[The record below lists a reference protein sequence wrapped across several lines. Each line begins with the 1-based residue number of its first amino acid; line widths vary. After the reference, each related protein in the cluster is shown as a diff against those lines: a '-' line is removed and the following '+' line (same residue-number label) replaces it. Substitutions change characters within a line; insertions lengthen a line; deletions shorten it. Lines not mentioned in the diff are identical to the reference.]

1 MGTQTLRQGRRK
13 RFRRTSLLAFFSSL
27 FLILATV
34 LAAAPPEKKK
44 LTAENIMELLSG
56 GVEVSRVTYLV
67 LDRGVDF
74 ELTPKLDKAFQ
85 DAGADMALLAAIRKG
100 RSPVSPAISSAPAGI
115 SRTPSKATAT
125 SQQPATGLTIHSHP
139 GGVAVYLDGEFK
151 GETDAQEGLLDI
163 APLKPGKHRLRATLQ
178 GYDDLEGP
186 AEVVAGQLA
195 ETPVWLAQ
203 TQAPPAPAA
212 TAASLPAGKKFLVRH
227 VHRAVEGASG
237 PGFCQGWMIVNVGY
251 VRYISTDSPHQY
263 LMNTS
268 EIRDVKAGSGAG
280 GLVIKLDF
288 GRKYDFVAVDDKG
301 HEVSAGP
308 VVNEIRYSM
317 GL

>member
-1 MGTQTLRQGRRK
+1 VGIQTLGQGTRN
-13 RFRRTSLLAFFSSL
+13 RFRGVSLPAVLGSL

-34 LAAAPPEKKK
+34 LAAAPQEKKK
-44 LTAENIMELLSG
+44 LTAENIMDLLSG

-67 LDRGVDF
+67 LDRGVNF
-74 ELTPKLDKAFQ
+74 ELTPKMEKAFQ
-85 DAGADMALLAAIRKG
+85 DAGADPALVAAIRKG
-100 RSPVSPAISSAPAGI
+100 RSAVSPVTSSAPTAV
-115 SRTPSKATAT
+115 SRTPSKVATP
-125 SQQPATGLTIHSHP
+125 QQPATGLTIHSHP
-139 GGVAVYLDGEFK
+139 GGVAIYVDGDFK
-151 GETDAQEGLLDI
+151 GETDPQEGALEI

-186 AEVVAGQLA
+186 AEVVAGQLT

-203 TQAPPAPAA
+203 TQAPPAP
-212 TAASLPAGKKFLVRH
+212 TPASLPAGKKFLVRH

-237 PGFCQGWMIVNVGY
+237 PGYCVGWMIVNVGY

-268 EIRDVKAGSGAG
+268 EIRDVKVSSGTS

-288 GRKYDFVAVDDKG
+288 GRKYDFVAVDEKG

-308 VVNEIRYSM
+308 VVNEIRYAM

>member
-1 MGTQTLRQGRRK
+1 VGTQTLRQGRRK
-13 RFRRTSLLAFFSSL
+13 RLHRTSLLAILSSL
-27 FLILATV
+27 LLILATV
-34 LAAAPPEKKK
+34 LAAAPAEKKK
-44 LTAENIMELLSG
+44 LTPENIMDLLSG

-74 ELTPKLDKAFQ
+74 ELTSKLDKAFQ
-85 DAGADMALLAAIRKG
+85 DAGADPALLAAIRKG
-100 RSPVSPAISSAPAGI
+100 RSPVSPATSSAPSGI
-115 SRTPSKATAT
+115 SRTPSKAPTT

-139 GGVAVYLDGEFK
+139 GGVAVYIDGELK

-203 TQAPPAPAA
+203 TQAPPPAA

-268 EIRDVKAGSGAG
+268 EIRDVKASSGTG